1 MNFKDKFNMTVD
13 DNICLAKR
21 NIIDS
26 IWKSANLEGI
36 AVTYPQTET
45 IFNGLA
51 VQNMKVKDINAIV
64 NLKHAWEFVL
74 DTVDYP
80 VDLGYIERIN
90 LLIGD
95 ANVNLR
101 PGEIRESDVSIGG
114 TKWKP
119 EIPDKEAIKED
130 ISYIMDNEDM
140 SSTEKAITMMLYLM
154 RTQTFYDGNKRTA
167 SMVAN
172 QILIQNGAGIISI
185 PVEEQENFRAELIDF
200 YETGDMTDIKE
211 LVYNKCIDG
220 ILLRKN
226 TTGPRR

>member
-1 MNFKDKFNMTVD
+1 
-13 DNICLAKR
+13 
-21 NIIDS
+21 
-26 IWKSANLEGI
+26 
-36 AVTYPQTET
+36 
-45 IFNGLA
+45 
-51 VQNMKVKDINAIV
+51 
-64 NLKHAWEFVL
+64 
-74 DTVDYP
+74 
-80 VDLGYIERIN
+80 
-90 LLIGD
+90 
-95 ANVNLR
+95 
-101 PGEIRESDVSIGG
+101 
-114 TKWKP
+114 
-119 EIPDKEAIKED
+119 
-130 ISYIMDNEDM
+130 
-140 SSTEKAITMMLYLM
+140 M